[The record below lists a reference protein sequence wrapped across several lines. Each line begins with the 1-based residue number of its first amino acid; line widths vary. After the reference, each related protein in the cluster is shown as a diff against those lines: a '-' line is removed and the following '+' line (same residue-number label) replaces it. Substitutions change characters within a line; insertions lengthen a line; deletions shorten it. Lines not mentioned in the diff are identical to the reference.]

1 MLTKAVVAFV
11 ASGIFCSLGIAQDS
25 RYDFGAS
32 ANVVFTNE
40 GSGNGVTQS
49 ATTGWGA
56 FGSARLRFNAK
67 HSILFNY
74 GREKNSQIYQTI
86 DSFHVLANIT
96 EYSFGYMYNPVRK
109 GRFEPFLLV
118 GGGVLRFSPR
128 TSWIFLPPLTGN
140 IPDNVEV
147 MLDTHK
153 ESQIALMYGGGV
165 DCTIPKFHRFA
176 LRLQYRGFLYN
187 APDFKVDATTGAS
200 LSFFTGARGHMAE
213 PSAGL
218 VFRFR

>member
-1 MLTKAVVAFV
+1 
-11 ASGIFCSLGIAQDS
+11 
-25 RYDFGAS
+25 
-32 ANVVFTNE
+32 
-40 GSGNGVTQS
+40 
-49 ATTGWGA
+49 
-56 FGSARLRFNAK
+56 
-67 HSILFNY
+67 
-74 GREKNSQIYQTI
+74 
-86 DSFHVLANIT
+86 
-96 EYSFGYMYNPVRK
+96 
-109 GRFEPFLLV
+109 
-118 GGGVLRFSPR
+118 
-128 TSWIFLPPLTGN
+128 
-140 IPDNVEV
+140 